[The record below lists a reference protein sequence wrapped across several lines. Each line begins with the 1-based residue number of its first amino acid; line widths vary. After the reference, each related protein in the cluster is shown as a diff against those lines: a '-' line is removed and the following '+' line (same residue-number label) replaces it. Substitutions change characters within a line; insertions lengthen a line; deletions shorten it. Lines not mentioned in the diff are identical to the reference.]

1 MSSIK
6 KIIAYFLSALV
17 LAFCILA
24 ILGIWDIIRLENL
37 LSRMFQSMMV
47 ILAAAAVIV
56 FIFAILLRD
65 VRKEEDEVP
74 PKN

>member
-1 MSSIK
+1 MTSIK
-6 KIIAYFLSALV
+6 KVIAYFLSGLV

-24 ILGIWDIIRLENL
+24 ILGIWDIIELENL

-47 ILAAAAVIV
+47 ILAASAVIV

-65 VRKEEDEVP
+65 SRSEDMD
-74 PKN
+74 

>member
-6 KIIAYFLSALV
+6 KAIAYFLSLLV

-24 ILGIWDIIRLENL
+24 ILGIWEIIELENL

-56 FIFAILLRD
+56 FIFAILLRG
-65 VRKEEDEVP
+65 REGEDQE
-74 PKN
+74 

>member
-6 KIIAYFLSALV
+6 RIIAYFLSALV

-24 ILGIWDIIRLENL
+24 ILGIWDIIELENL

-56 FIFAILLRD
+56 FIFAILFRD
-65 VRKEEDEVP
+65 SRSDDDD
-74 PKN
+74 

>member
-1 MSSIK
+1 MNSIK
-6 KIIAYFLSALV
+6 KAIAYFLSLLV

-24 ILGIWDIIRLENL
+24 ILGIWEIIELENL

-56 FIFAILLRD
+56 FIFAILLRE
-65 VRKEEDEVP
+65 REEDHE
-74 PKN
+74 

>member
-1 MSSIK
+1 MTSIK
-6 KIIAYFLSALV
+6 KVIAYFLSGLV

-24 ILGIWDIIRLENL
+24 ILGIWDIIELENL

-47 ILAAAAVIV
+47 ILAASAVIV

-65 VRKEEDEVP
+65 NRRDDMD
-74 PKN
+74 

>member
-1 MSSIK
+1 MSSIRK
-6 KIIAYFLSALV
+6 AIAYFLSLLV

-24 ILGIWDIIRLENL
+24 ILGIWEIIELENL

-56 FIFAILLRD
+56 FIFAIMLRGRGIGD
-65 VRKEEDEVP
+65 EED
-74 PKN
+74 

>member
-1 MSSIK
+1 MTPIK

-17 LAFCILA
+17 LAFCIIA
-24 ILGIWDIIRLENL
+24 ILGIWEIIELENL

-56 FIFAILLRD
+56 FIFAIMIRD
-65 VRKEEDEVP
+65 GRRDDD
-74 PKN
+74 N

>member
-6 KIIAYFLSALV
+6 KAIAYFLSLLV

-24 ILGIWDIIRLENL
+24 ILGIWDIIELENL

-56 FIFAILLRD
+56 FIFAILLRE
-65 VRKEEDEVP
+65 RSGEDQE
-74 PKN
+74 

>member
-1 MSSIK
+1 MTSIK
-6 KIIAYFLSALV
+6 KVIAYFLSGLV

-24 ILGIWDIIRLENL
+24 ILGIWNIIELENL

-47 ILAAAAVIV
+47 ILAASAVIV

-65 VRKEEDEVP
+65 NRREDMD
-74 PKN
+74 

>member
-1 MSSIK
+1 MTPVK
-6 KIIAYFLSALV
+6 KVIAYFLSALV

-24 ILGIWDIIRLENL
+24 ILGIWEIIELENL

-56 FIFAILLRD
+56 FIFAIMLREG
-65 VRKEEDEVP
+65 RKEDGSD
-74 PKN
+74 

>member
-1 MSSIK
+1 MTKIK
-6 KIIAYFLSALV
+6 KTIAYFLSGLV

-24 ILGIWDIIRLENL
+24 ILGIWNIVELENL

-65 VRKEEDEVP
+65 GRREDD
-74 PKN
+74 

>member
-6 KIIAYFLSALV
+6 KIIAYFFSILV

-24 ILGIWDIIRLENL
+24 ILGIWNVIELENL
-37 LSRMFQSMMV
+37 LSRMFQTMMV

-56 FIFAILLRD
+56 FIFAIMLRE
-65 VRKEEDEVP
+65 RGKEED
-74 PKN
+74 